1 MNFENTLEFARKL
14 DEEDPLKKFRDKF
27 YIPILHGKESIYL
40 CGNSLGLQPKNTQ
53 DLVLNELEDWANFG
67 KDARQHGRKPWQ
79 DYHEYFPKRLAPIIG
94 AKPEE
99 VVAMNQLTANL
110 HLMLATFYRPTND
123 RFKIIYEENAFTSDL
138 YALKSQV
145 DLAGYK
151 VKDALVGIKNREGER
166 TIRHE
171 DIITAIEDC
180 GSSLALFFIG
190 GVHYVTGQV
199 FDMHAI
205 TAAAHKAGA
214 ICGFDLAHAVGN
226 IKLDLHDWQV
236 DFAIWCGYKYLNSG
250 PGGVGGAF
258 IHEKHITDT
267 TLPRLAGWWGN
278 KKETRFEMKE
288 DFDPSPTAE
297 GWQLSEPS
305 ILNLAVHEAALEVF
319 FQANFKRVLEKSAK
333 LSSWLLFVL
342 NEAIKS
348 SSKNGAEIITPQD
361 PSEHGSQVSFIIKE
375 NAAHMDDIM
384 RKNSVIAD
392 FREPDIFRVAPV
404 PLYNTFEDVFIFGQ
418 IIKGAIA

>member
-40 CGNSLGLQPKNTQ
+40 CGNSLGLQTKNTQ
-53 DLVLNELEDWANFG
+53 DLILNELEDWANFG
-67 KDARQHGRKPWQ
+67 KDARQHGRKPWTS
-79 DYHEYFPKRLAPIIG
+79 YHDDFPKRLAPILG
-94 AKPEE
+94 AKSEE
-99 VVAMNQLTANL
+99 IVVMNQLTANL
-110 HLMLATFYRPTND
+110 HLMLATFYRPTKE
-123 RFKIIYEENAFTSDL
+123 RFKIIYEENVFSSDL

-145 DLAGYK
+145 ELAGYK
-151 VKDALVGIKNREGER
+151 AEEALVKIKCREGEK

-180 GSSLALFFIG
+180 GNSLSLVLIG

-199 FDMHAI
+199 FDMEAI
-205 TAAAHKAGA
+205 TTAAHKTGA
-214 ICGFDLAHAVGN
+214 KCGFDLAHAVGN
-226 IKLDLHDWQV
+226 IKLNLHDWEV
-236 DFAIWCGYKYLNSG
+236 DFAIWCSYKYLNSG
-250 PGGVGGAF
+250 PGGIGGAF

-267 TLPRLAGWWGN
+267 SSPRLAGWWGN

-297 GWQLSEPS
+297 GWQLSAPS
-305 ILNLAVHEAALEVF
+305 ILNLAAHEAALEVF
-319 FQANFKRVLEKSAK
+319 FQANFKRVLAKSAK

-342 NEAIKS
+342 NEAIKD

-361 PSEHGSQVSFIIKE
+361 PGEHGSQISFLIRE
-375 NAAHMDDIM
+375 NAAHLSDML

-392 FREPDIFRVAPV
+392 FREPNIFRVAPV

-418 IIKGAIA
+418 VIKGAIA